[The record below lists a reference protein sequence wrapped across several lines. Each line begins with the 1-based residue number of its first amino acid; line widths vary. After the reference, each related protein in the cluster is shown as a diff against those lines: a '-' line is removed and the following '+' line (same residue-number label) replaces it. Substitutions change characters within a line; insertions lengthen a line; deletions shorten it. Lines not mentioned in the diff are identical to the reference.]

1 MEKDYTAEYSF
12 VKCRTMPNLYNIEN
26 RRYIGNKSKLNDW
39 IMSTIQSV
47 APDAKTFC
55 DIFSGTGT
63 VANQA
68 LKYYDKVIINDLL
81 YSNQIIYK
89 AFFAEGDFDNNKLE
103 NILESFNNTETN
115 QDNWFSESYGDKY
128 FALPVARKI
137 GYIREQI
144 ELLKK
149 QLTEKEYSIL
159 LASLIYSI
167 DRLANTV
174 GHFEAYIKKSTEKTI
189 LNMTLIAAQSYK
201 NTEIHRADANRLAR
215 QIQADI
221 VYIDPPYNS
230 RQYSRFYHVY
240 ETLVKWDKPELY
252 GVARKPAPENM
263 SEYCSSKAVDAF
275 QDLIEHL
282 KTKYIVVSYNNTYN
296 SKSKSSQN
304 KITLEQIQ
312 HILESRGETQILT
325 QKYNAFNA
333 GKTDLANHMEYL
345 FVTKIN

>member
-1 MEKDYTAEYSF
+1 
-12 VKCRTMPNLYNIEN
+12 MPSTYKIEN

-39 IMSTIQSV
+39 IMKTIQSV
-47 APDAKTFC
+47 APEAKTFC

-89 AFFAEGDFDNNKLE
+89 AFFAEGEFDNNKLE
-103 NILESFNNTETN
+103 NIIESFNIAETN
-115 QDNWFSESYGDKY
+115 NSNWFSESYGDKY
-128 FALPVARKI
+128 FAMPVAKKI

-144 ELLKK
+144 DLLKDE
-149 QLTEKEYSIL
+149 LTEKEYSIL

-174 GHFEAYIKKSTEKTI
+174 GHFEAYIKKSIEKTE
-189 LNMTLIAAQSYK
+189 LTMTLISVQSYA
-201 NTEIHRADANRLAR
+201 NSEIYRTDANQLAR
-215 QIQADI
+215 QIHSDI

-240 ETLVKWDKPELY
+240 ETLIKWDKPELF

-263 SEYCSSKAVDAF
+263 SDYCSSRAVDAF
-275 QDLIEHL
+275 RDLIEHL
-282 KTKYIVVSYNNTYN
+282 NAKYIVVSYNNTYN
-296 SKSKSSQN
+296 SRSKSSQN
-304 KITLEQIQ
+304 KICLEQIQ
-312 HILESRGETQILT
+312 QILESKGETHILT

-345 FVTKIN
+345 FVTKIH